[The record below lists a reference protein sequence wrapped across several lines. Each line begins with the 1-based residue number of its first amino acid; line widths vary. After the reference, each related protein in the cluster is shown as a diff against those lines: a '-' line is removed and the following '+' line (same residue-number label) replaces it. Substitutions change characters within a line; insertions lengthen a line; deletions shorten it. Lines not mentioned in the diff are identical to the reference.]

1 MERRHRG
8 DSALGRDVFEFVDVD
23 LDEFNFR
30 VLGRQFLEE
39 RRDGL
44 ARSAPARGEINDDLF
59 RATRVRGVTSSVF
72 ARLASVFARRSI
84 DRRRATRSNASFQT
98 RGARARRRAS
108 TRDDDAHVSDPRAR
122 ASLDERRVAR
132 VDRAFAFRDGAECD
146 RVAVDVDSR
155 AIARRR
161 THRFTGRFNGGE
173 FFRAGD
179 LLDHGACANVRR
191 RGALGFVDEPR
202 NDAAGNTSA
211 YDVTSNT
218 SNKQI

>member
-84 DRRRATRSNASFQT
+84 DVTLQPAGTC
-98 RGARARRRAS
+98 RGGQ
-108 TRDDDAHVSDPRAR
+108 
-122 ASLDERRVAR
+122 ERTL
-132 VDRAFAFRDGAECD
+132 CC
-146 RVAVDVDSR
+146 
-155 AIARRR
+155 
-161 THRFTGRFNGGE
+161 
-173 FFRAGD
+173 
-179 LLDHGACANVRR
+179 LL
-191 RGALGFVDEPR
+191 LTELLP
-202 NDAAGNTSA
+202 
-211 YDVTSNT
+211 
-218 SNKQI
+218 

>member
-72 ARLASVFARRSI
+72 ARLASVFARRSPPRDAFECIVPDAWSASATPRI
-84 DRRRATRSNASFQT
+84 D
-98 RGARARRRAS
+98 AR
-108 TRDDDAHVSDPRAR
+108 
-122 ASLDERRVAR
+122 
-132 VDRAFAFRDGAECD
+132 
-146 RVAVDVDSR
+146 
-155 AIARRR
+155 
-161 THRFTGRFNGGE
+161 
-173 FFRAGD
+173 
-179 LLDHGACANVRR
+179 
-191 RGALGFVDEPR
+191 
-202 NDAAGNTSA
+202 
-211 YDVTSNT
+211 
-218 SNKQI
+218 